1 MVNAL
6 TLRFPHLK
14 RDIQDQILALT
25 SVEEAGGE
33 EEIGVDSAG
42 EGGSDSASEGE
53 EESESESKGEDSAE
67 HSDGGDEEAREH
79 RQKFRRNVHMLIC
92 QVQRDSVSFG
102 SGNDNCPCAHSIC
115 SVLQLCFV
123 TS

>member
-42 EGGSDSASEGE
+42 EGESDSASEGE

-67 HSDGGDEEAREH
+67 HSDGGDEEAREQAKVPKKCAYVDMPSAA
-79 RQKFRRNVHMLIC
+79 RQRVFRKR
-92 QVQRDSVSFG
+92 Q
-102 SGNDNCPCAHSIC
+102 
-115 SVLQLCFV
+115 
-123 TS
+123 